1 MLYIKH
7 YIYYCIELQVIE
19 APHGSYIEVQARM
32 ILLLYQINIYIYIYV
47 TQIRCPPPGH
57 KLVYKPHGL

>member
-1 MLYIKH
+1 MHHIVKKMWYIKH

-32 ILLLYQINIYIYIYV
+32 ILLSL
-47 TQIRCPPPGH
+47 
-57 KLVYKPHGL
+57 LL